1 MISAI
6 KQAQKID
13 ELQAEIVLLTAQNKE
28 LSAQLKWFKN
38 QLFGTKSERRIVET
52 SEQQLYLNEQFSDA
66 EKNREEETQIIP
78 AHKRKKRKKVAAD
91 GDGQELFFD
100 EKLVPVEEIKIP
112 NPEIKG
118 LSEDAYEVVSTKVTH
133 RLAQRPGAYVI
144 LKYSRDVVK
153 IKNADNASK
162 NNTKLVCAPAPVS
175 VFEKSRADVSFLA
188 GLLIDKFK
196 YHLPLYRQHQRLK
209 ASGITV
215 SRAWLTQL
223 LHLCGNLL
231 EPIYEALLD
240 SIRESRVKLIDETP
254 VKAGR
259 KEKGKMQNA
268 YYWPVLGELE
278 EIAFVYFSS
287 REHHHVFEILGNN
300 PKDGEVIVS
309 DGYGAYKAYAEKTGS
324 LNAQCWSHTRREF
337 IKAED
342 LEPQKAKNALDM
354 IRKLYVVE
362 DEIKNQ
368 KLKGKAKRCYR
379 QKYSKPLVE
388 VFFAWVKSEIE
399 SGALLP
405 SNRLNKA
412 LNYAHNRQLGLEI
425 FLNDP
430 DVPLDTNE
438 IERALRVIPM
448 GRKNWLFNWTEIG
461 AKYVGIFQ
469 SLIVT
474 CQMQGID
481 PYTYLVDVL
490 QRIAKHPAKDVK
502 LLIPRLW
509 KIHFAANPMR
519 SDLDLIPLDR

>member
-1 MISAI
+1 MISAT

-13 ELQAEIVLLTAQNKE
+13 DLQAENILLSAQIKE

-38 QLFGTKSERRIVET
+38 QLFGTKSERRINDS
-52 SEQQLYLNEQFSDA
+52 SEQQLFLGQQFSDA
-66 EKNREEETQIIP
+66 EKVDSKETQTIP
-78 AHKRKKRKKVAAD
+78 EHKRKKRKKVAAD

-100 EKLVPVEEIKIP
+100 ENLVPVEEIKIE

-118 LSEDAYEVVSTKVTH
+118 LSEDEYEVVSTKITH
-133 RLAQRPGAYVI
+133 HLAQRPGAYVI

-153 IKNADNASK
+153 IKNTDKNA
-162 NNTKLVCAPAPVS
+162 TKLICVPAPVS
-175 VFEKSRADVSFLA
+175 VFEKSRADASFLA

-209 ASGITV
+209 ASGIDV
-215 SRAWLTQL
+215 SRPWLTQL
-223 LHLCGNLL
+223 VHLCGNLL

-240 SIRESRVKLIDETP
+240 SIRESRVKLLDETP

-259 KEKGKMQNA
+259 KEKGKMQKA
-268 YYWPVLGELE
+268 YYWPVMGELD
-278 EIAFVYFSS
+278 EIAFVYFPS
-287 REHHHVFEILGNN
+287 REHHHVFEILGSN
-300 PKDGEVIVS
+300 PKEGEVLVT
-309 DGYGAYKAYAEKTGS
+309 DGYGAYKAYAEKTGC

-342 LEPQKAKNALDM
+342 LEPQKTKTALDM

-362 DEIKNQ
+362 DEIKSQ

-379 QKYSKPLVE
+379 LKHSKPLVE
-388 VFFAWVKSEIE
+388 VFFEWVESERE

-405 SNRLNKA
+405 SNRLSKA
-412 LNYAHNRQLGLEI
+412 LNYAHNRRLGLEI

-438 IERALRVIPM
+438 MERALRVIPM

-474 CQMQGID
+474 CQMHGID

-490 QRIAKHPAKDVK
+490 QRLADHPAKDIK
-502 LLIPRLW
+502 MLIPRLW

-519 SDLDLIPLDR
+519 SDLDLISRDR